1 MNNDYTD
8 NPVII
13 ETSRG
18 PSIKGT
24 SLTIFHIMDL
34 LKSGRSPDYIQGWY
48 PFTNEDMAVVM
59 RYLKENEGELEK
71 RYASE
76 YLTSE
81 YLNGQQDG
89 YEVAGADARDRTTIE
104 IRPGEPVIVQTSRG
118 PSING
123 TRITVYT
130 ILELLHTSSPDYV
143 QGLYRLSDEAWA
155 GVMKYIGEN
164 REELERELA
173 EIIQRSEE
181 ERRYWTERNKD
192 RINRPPS
199 PPANEKIAL
208 ARARLAAIKAE
219 RERQKSGECKSS

>member
-8 NPVII
+8 NPVIV

-24 SLTIFHIMDL
+24 PLTIFHIMGM
-34 LKSGRSPDYIQGWY
+34 LKSGRSPDYIQGWR
-48 PFTNEDMAVVM
+48 PFTNEEMVVVM

-76 YLTSE
+76 YL
-81 YLNGQQDG
+81 NGQQGGD
-89 YEVAGADARDRTTIE
+89 EIAGADARDRATIE

-143 QGLYRLSDEAWA
+143 QGLYRLSDEAWS
-155 GVMKYIGEN
+155 GVMKYIEEN

-192 RINRPPS
+192 RINRPPA

>member
-1 MNNDYTD
+1 MNHDYAD
-8 NPVII
+8 NPVIV
-13 ETSRG
+13 ETSHG

-24 SLTIFHIMDL
+24 PLTIFHIMEM
-34 LKSGRSPDYIQGWY
+34 LKAGRSFDYIEGWR
-48 PFTNEDMAVVM
+48 PFTSEDMVVVKQ
-59 RYLKENEGELEK
+59 YLKENEEELER

-76 YLTSE
+76 YL
-81 YLNGQQDG
+81 NGRQNW
-89 YEVAGADARDRTTIE
+89 YESDSADPRRESVIE
-104 IRPGEPVIVQTSRG
+104 VPAGEPAVVQTSRG

-208 ARARLAAIKAE
+208 GRARLAAIKAE
-219 RERQKSGECKSS
+219 RRQREECKSS